1 MSYSLTTRMVFII
14 FKIDRFCECRFEG
27 FYKNW
32 FEKKAFWF
40 LIDLVIIISHLN
52 ITQLIH
58 LYKLWLITC
67 IFECEKKSTK
77 TIYAIFFIKKATSL
91 FKDFFVND
99 IFIKW
104 YLPAFGVVILSKH
117 NIYLT
122 NLIYRVVL
130 KSKFSLI
137 INTLAFND
145 TSYHN

>member
-1 MSYSLTTRMVFII
+1 MSYLLTTRMVFII

-32 FEKKAFWF
+32 FEKKAIWF

-122 NLIYRVVL
+122 NLIYRVVS
-130 KSKFSLI
+130 KSKFLSNYKYI
-137 INTLAFND
+137 SI
-145 TSYHN
+145 